1 METLK
6 GKTVSFIGLGLMGG
20 ALAMGVRKQNPQ
32 KICAF
37 DINEEVLEDAL
48 SKKVI
53 DWGVS
58 EPEGIRQILGQS
70 DLVILCLYPQLA
82 LNFILDYMDAFKEKA
97 LITDI
102 TGVKKPLIQG
112 LRGVLREDLDFIPGH
127 PMAGSEKEGFG
138 NADDSIFKDR
148 NYILVP
154 QPSNQPDNLALIKN
168 LIYDLGFVNIVET
181 TAEVHDQKI
190 AFTSQLCH
198 VIASALIDSEEDLH
212 ITDYEGGSFGD
223 LTRIAMINAG
233 MWSELFICNQEALV
247 EQIEKF
253 EKSLDSMKKM
263 ISSSD
268 NAGMTKVL
276 SNVRKKRITMEVDR
290 QNKSLAKDPKSL
302 KLSEEKNQ

>member
-20 ALAMGVRKQNPQ
+20 ALAMGIRKQGPD
-32 KICAF
+32 KVCAF

-48 SKKVI
+48 RKEVI

-58 EPEGIRQILGQS
+58 ETEGIRQILGVS
-70 DLVILCLYPQLA
+70 DLVVICLYPQLA
-82 LNFILDYMDAFKEKA
+82 LDFILEYMEDFKENA
-97 LITDI
+97 VITDI
-102 TGVKKPLIQG
+102 TGVKKLLVDH
-112 LRGVLREDLDFIPGH
+112 LRGVLREDLDLILGH

-138 NADDSIFKDR
+138 NADDSIFKNR

-154 QPSNQPDNLALIKN
+154 QPENKPENLAFIKEIIHN
-168 LIYDLGFVNIVET
+168 LGFVNIVET

-198 VIASALIDSEEDLH
+198 VIASALVDSEDDLH

-233 MWSELFICNQEALV
+233 MWTELFICNKEALV
-247 EQIEKF
+247 DQIEKF
-253 EKSLDSMKKM
+253 EKSMDTMKKM
-263 ISSSD
+263 IQAEDSQ
-268 NAGMTKVL
+268 GLTEIL

-290 QNKSLAKDPKSL
+290 QNKTSAKTQKA
-302 KLSEEKNQ
+302 

>member
-20 ALAMGVRKQNPQ
+20 ALAMGIRKQGPD

-48 SKKVI
+48 RKEVI

-58 EPEGIRQILGQS
+58 ETEGIRQILGVS
-70 DLVILCLYPQLA
+70 DLVVICLYPQLA
-82 LNFILDYMDAFKEKA
+82 LDFILEYMEDFKENA
-97 LITDI
+97 VITDI
-102 TGVKKPLIQG
+102 TGVKKLLVDH
-112 LRGVLREDLDFIPGH
+112 LRGVLREDLDLILGH

-138 NADDSIFKDR
+138 NADDSIFKNR

-154 QPSNQPDNLALIKN
+154 QPENKPENLAFIKEIIHN
-168 LIYDLGFVNIVET
+168 LGFVNIVET

-198 VIASALIDSEEDLH
+198 VIASALVDSEDDLH

-233 MWSELFICNQEALV
+233 MWTELFICNKEALV
-247 EQIEKF
+247 DQIEKF
-253 EKSLDSMKKM
+253 EKSMDTMKKM
-263 ISSSD
+263 IQAEDSQ
-268 NAGMTKVL
+268 GLTEIL

-290 QNKSLAKDPKSL
+290 QNKTSAKTQKA
-302 KLSEEKNQ
+302 

>member
-20 ALAMGVRKQNPQ
+20 ALAMGIRKQGPD
-32 KICAF
+32 KVCAF

-48 SKKVI
+48 RKEVI

-58 EPEGIRQILGQS
+58 ETEGIRQILGVS
-70 DLVILCLYPQLA
+70 DLVVICLYPQLA
-82 LNFILDYMDAFKEKA
+82 LDFILEYMEDFKKNA
-97 LITDI
+97 VITDI
-102 TGVKKPLIQG
+102 TGVKKLLVDH
-112 LRGVLREDLDFIPGH
+112 LRGVLREDLDLILGH

-138 NADDSIFKDR
+138 NADDSIFKNR

-154 QPSNQPDNLALIKN
+154 QPENKPENLAFIKEIIHN
-168 LIYDLGFVNIVET
+168 LGFVNIVET

-198 VIASALIDSEEDLH
+198 VIASALVDSEDDLH

-233 MWSELFICNQEALV
+233 MWTELFICNKEALV
-247 EQIEKF
+247 DQIEKF
-253 EKSLDSMKKM
+253 EKSMDTMKKM
-263 ISSSD
+263 IQAEDSQGLTEIL
-268 NAGMTKVL
+268 N
-276 SNVRKKRITMEVDR
+276 NVRKKRITMEVDR
-290 QNKSLAKDPKSL
+290 QNKTSAKTQKA
-302 KLSEEKNQ
+302 

>member
-20 ALAMGVRKQNPQ
+20 ALAMGIRKQNPD

-48 SKKVI
+48 RKKVI

-58 EPEGIRQILGQS
+58 EPEGIRQILKES
-70 DLVILCLYPQLA
+70 DLVVICLYPQLA
-82 LNFILDYMDAFKEKA
+82 LDFILEYMQDFKQNA
-97 LITDI
+97 VITDI
-102 TGVKKPLIQG
+102 TGVKKL
-112 LRGVLREDLDFIPGH
+112 LVDHLKGVLREDLDLILGH

-154 QPSNQPDNLALIKN
+154 QPENRPENLAFIREIIRN
-168 LIYDLGFVNIVET
+168 LGFVNIVET
-181 TAEVHDQKI
+181 TAEIHDQKI

-198 VIASALIDSEEDLH
+198 VIASALVDSEDDLH

-233 MWSELFICNQEALV
+233 MWTELFICNKEALV
-247 EQIEKF
+247 DQIEKF
-253 EKSLDSMKKM
+253 ENSMDTMKKM
-263 ISSSD
+263 IQAEDS
-268 NAGMTKVL
+268 AGLVQIL

-290 QNKSLAKDPKSL
+290 QNKTSAKKA
-302 KLSEEKNQ
+302 

>member
-1 METLK
+1 MRERFFKMETLK

-20 ALAMGVRKQNPQ
+20 ALAMGIRKQNPD

-48 SKKVI
+48 RKKVI

-58 EPEGIRQILGQS
+58 EPEGIRQILKES
-70 DLVILCLYPQLA
+70 DLVVICLYPQLA
-82 LNFILDYMDAFKEKA
+82 LDFILEYMQDFKQNA
-97 LITDI
+97 VITDI
-102 TGVKKPLIQG
+102 TGVKKL
-112 LRGVLREDLDFIPGH
+112 LVDHLKGVLREDLDLILGH

-154 QPSNQPDNLALIKN
+154 RPENRPENLAFIREVIRN
-168 LIYDLGFVNIVET
+168 LGFVNIVET
-181 TAEVHDQKI
+181 TAEIHDQKI

-198 VIASALIDSEEDLH
+198 VIASALVDSEDDLH

-233 MWSELFICNQEALV
+233 MWTELFICNKEALV
-247 EQIEKF
+247 DQIEKF
-253 EKSLDSMKKM
+253 ENSMDTMKKM
-263 ISSSD
+263 IQAEDS
-268 NAGMTKVL
+268 AGLTEIL

-290 QNKSLAKDPKSL
+290 QNKTSAKAQKA
-302 KLSEEKNQ
+302 

>member
-20 ALAMGVRKQNPQ
+20 ALAMGIRKQGPD

-48 SKKVI
+48 RKEVI

-58 EPEGIRQILGQS
+58 EPEGIRQILRVS
-70 DLVILCLYPQLA
+70 DLVVICLYPQLA
-82 LNFILDYMDAFKEKA
+82 LDFILEYMEDFKKNA
-97 LITDI
+97 VITDI
-102 TGVKKPLIQG
+102 TGVKKL
-112 LRGVLREDLDFIPGH
+112 LVDHLKGVLREDLDLILGH

-138 NADDSIFKDR
+138 NADDAIFKER

-154 QPSNQPDNLALIKN
+154 QPENKPENLSFIKEIIRN
-168 LIYDLGFVNIVET
+168 LGFVNIVET

-198 VIASALIDSEEDLH
+198 VIASALVDSEEDLH

-233 MWSELFICNQEALV
+233 MWTELFICNKEALV
-247 EQIEKF
+247 DQIEKF
-253 EKSLDSMKKM
+253 EKSMDTMKKM
-263 ISSSD
+263 IQAEDSD
-268 NAGMTKVL
+268 GLTEIL

-290 QNKSLAKDPKSL
+290 QNKTSAKTQKA
-302 KLSEEKNQ
+302 